1 MRLLLAE
8 DERELS
14 RALVTVLAKQNYS
27 VDPVFDG
34 QEALDYLAADNY
46 DAAILDIM
54 MPKVDGITVLKTLR
68 EQGNQ
73 IPVLLLTAKSEVN
86 DLVLGLDSGADDYL
100 TKPFS
105 MKELLARLRAM
116 TRRKLEGRADNEL
129 TFGNVTLDLAGCEL
143 KTAHGGT
150 VLGNREFQLI
160 ESLMANPEQYL
171 SVERLFEK
179 IWGYDSEAELSVVWV
194 NISNL
199 RKKLTRL
206 GADVTIRAKRNTG
219 YRMEKLHD

>member
-27 VDPVFDG
+27 IDAVFDG

-73 IPVLLLTAKSEVN
+73 IPVLLLTAKSEIN
-86 DLVLGLDSGADDYL
+86 DRVVGLDSGADDYL

-105 MKELLARLRAM
+105 MKELLARLRVM
-116 TRRKLEGRADNEL
+116 TRRKREGRADNDL
-129 TFGNVTLDLAGCEL
+129 SFGNVTLDRAGSEL
-143 KTAHGGT
+143 RTAERT
-150 VLGNREFQLI
+150 TSLGNREFQLI
-160 ESLMANPEQYL
+160 ELLISNPEQYL

-179 IWGYDSEAELSVVWV
+179 IWGYDSEADLSVVWV
-194 NISNL
+194 NVSNL
-199 RKKLTRL
+199 RKKLAQL

-219 YRMEKLHD
+219 YRLEKLDD